1 MAQGDD
7 AMEAKTLNAS
17 ASSFTFKASA
27 ASFVPT
33 KAAAAEP
40 FYPQQPYKSDPKYQE
55 GGYYDGATESQP
67 EELPKRKSF
76 ADLGLDSLGFVS
88 DEDGDEDAG
97 QDPASPLSKQRRQAV
112 VQQLESGMSGQH
124 PQHEDY
130 HHQQYPDNGEYYDEG
145 AYHHGGYHPAAHY
158 PSQTYGAGY
167 DGAHYHQHAKAYAH
181 RHQHDREYGVV
192 ADGEWSGAGWEGAH
206 GRGEM
211 NELDEREF
219 LMLLQESFQ
228 GYSLESLEE
237 LLVANGGD
245 ISLTVEILT
254 ELDVEVKPPEPPA
267 LDDESNFPTL
277 GGGGGGSGS
286 GGGGEETREPPEE
299 MFRSFT
305 ISGGMS
311 NVRGGAAASAA
322 ATGNLDEN
330 GNKFADRLRTRAA
343 VPAPV
348 ERAGVRVG
356 YGAGNFSGRS
366 LAASQ
371 QWVETG
377 DAVSNQYAAT
387 REDARDHMRL
397 RNVCFQQAT
406 QAYLSGN
413 KALAKELSRKGRS
426 HAQAMAS
433 AHQEAA
439 ERIFA
444 ERNSNMQNRGNRPPM
459 LDLHGLHVAEA
470 LSMLQRELPGCR
482 SRGSLLVHVLVGT
495 GHHTKGVRTPARLP
509 SAVAEFLHH
518 RRIRFWEPQA
528 GMLEV
533 DLSSGITW

>member
-299 MFRSFT
+299 IFRSFT

-311 NVRGGAAASAA
+311 NVRAAPPPRPPRRATWTRTVTNSRTGSGHARRFLRPSSAPVCGWDTEPGTSQEGASRRVSSGSKRE
-322 ATGNLDEN
+322 TQFPISTRRRG
-330 GNKFADRLRTRAA
+330 RTRGITCGFVVCA
-343 VPAPV
+343 
-348 ERAGVRVG
+348 
-356 YGAGNFSGRS
+356 FSRRRRRICPGIRRS
-366 LAASQ
+366 L
-371 QWVETG
+371 
-377 DAVSNQYAAT
+377 
-387 REDARDHMRL
+387 
-397 RNVCFQQAT
+397 
-406 QAYLSGN
+406 
-413 KALAKELSRKGRS
+413 RS
-426 HAQAMAS
+426 
-433 AHQEAA
+433 
-439 ERIFA
+439 
-444 ERNSNMQNRGNRPPM
+444 
-459 LDLHGLHVAEA
+459 
-470 LSMLQRELPGCR
+470 
-482 SRGSLLVHVLVGT
+482 
-495 GHHTKGVRTPARLP
+495 
-509 SAVAEFLHH
+509 
-518 RRIRFWEPQA
+518 
-528 GMLEV
+528 
-533 DLSSGITW
+533 